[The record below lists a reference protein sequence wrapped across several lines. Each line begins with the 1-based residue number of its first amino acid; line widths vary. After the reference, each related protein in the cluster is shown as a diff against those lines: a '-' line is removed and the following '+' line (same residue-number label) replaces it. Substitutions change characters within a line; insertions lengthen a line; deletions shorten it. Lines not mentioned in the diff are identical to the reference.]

1 MSSALL
7 ALSLA
12 LAIQEPSAVLDDVVV
27 TAAPLTPEVARSYVD
42 HVANPPLRALS
53 LATWR
58 TPVCLLVEN
67 LAPEAKSIVSAR
79 IVARAQT
86 LGIEVREGCRPNL
99 VVIFTSDGA
108 ATASDLVSAM
118 PSLFRLKAG
127 EPQGDRGELRQFET
141 TTAPVRWWTMSGDFS
156 TQRGAFLTPTQGDGG
171 QFGLDSARS
180 GSAPMVAAD
189 PGEIYLNQNQVR
201 AIIRST
207 VVVDARQT
215 DGVSTEAL
223 ADYISLVALAEVDP
237 DADTQ
242 KFPTILNLWRGQAD
256 LPAMTTWD
264 WAYLKG
270 LYKAELRISGSI
282 SPVRSRFQLNEI
294 ARSMA
299 RVDPPSP

>member
-1 MSSALL
+1 MSSAFL

-12 LAIQEPSAVLDDVVV
+12 LATQDPSAVLEDVVV
-27 TAAPLTPEVARSYVD
+27 KAAPLTPEVARSYVD

-67 LAPEAKSIVSAR
+67 LAPETKSIVSAR
-79 IVARAQT
+79 IVARAQN
-86 LGIEVREGCRPNL
+86 LGIEVGEGCRPNL
-99 VVIFTSDGA
+99 VVIFTSDGS
-108 ATASDLVSAM
+108 ATATDLVSAM

-127 EPQGDRGELRQFET
+127 EPQGDRGELSKFET

-156 TQRGAFLTPTQGDGG
+156 TWRGAFLTSTQGES
-171 QFGLDSARS
+171 QFGLSS
-180 GSAPMVAAD
+180 EQNGSAPTRTAD

-215 DGVSTEAL
+215 SGVSTEAL
-223 ADYISLVALAEVDP
+223 ADYIAMVALAEVDP
-237 DADTQ
+237 EADTQ
-242 KFPTILNLWRGQAD
+242 KFPTILNLWDGQAE

-270 LYKAELRISGSI
+270 LYKAEIRISGSI

-299 RVDPPSP
+299 GDRTP